1 MKSRNGTIIVEII
14 VVAAIILILF
24 GFFFTVF
31 NKYVFGNK
39 QIIDFKQNFN
49 AAYVL
54 GDNGKFEKV
63 KIKAWKD
70 WENSDAIQVIDEND
84 QPIYTHLMNV
94 KLVHE

>member
-1 MKSRNGTIIVEII
+1 MKSRNGTSIVEMMIVTAIIV
-14 VVAAIILILF
+14 ILF
-24 GFFFTVF
+24 GFLFRVS

-39 QIIDFKQNFN
+39 QIIDLKQNFN

-70 WENSDAIQVIDEND
+70 WENSDAIQVIDENGR
-84 QPIYTHLMNV
+84 PIYTHLMNV